1 MNQNDTE
8 WNVIVFMSPLGLNGI
23 MVPTEIYEHEVEEAA

>member
-8 WNVIVFMSPLGLNGI
+8 WNVIVYMSPLGLNGI
-23 MVPTEIYEHEVEEAA
+23 MVPTERQEVEDAA